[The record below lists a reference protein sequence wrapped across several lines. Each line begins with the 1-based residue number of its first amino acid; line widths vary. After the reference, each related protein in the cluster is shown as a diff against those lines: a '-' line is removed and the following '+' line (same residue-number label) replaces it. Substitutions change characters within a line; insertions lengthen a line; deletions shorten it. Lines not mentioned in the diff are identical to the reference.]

1 VRIRNTIKRLRNA
14 KDHAGLDQFLQTL
27 KGNEVGRG
35 VPPRR
40 NPETTEAPLEGD
52 CEDESGALE
61 EADTSVDSDVH
72 PFAAPPG
79 DDFADDA
86 ETLNRTV
93 FDAMGHHGKA
103 VAEVGL
109 APNEDEEVPQSTF
122 RTRSAGFGVPSA
134 ANSRLGLKEDVK
146 GLMRSLPPKCQDWC
160 RLVKNREDPVEAYK
174 TLEIGKNEYYKKLL
188 PLARKVFAELS
199 GSY

>member
-1 VRIRNTIKRLRNA
+1 V
-14 KDHAGLDQFLQTL
+14 
-27 KGNEVGRG
+27 VGRG

-40 NPETTEAPLEGD
+40 NPEATTPPLEGD
-52 CEDESGALE
+52 CENESDAPE
-61 EADTSVDSDVH
+61 EANTSADFDVH
-72 PFAAPPG
+72 PFAAPPT

-93 FDAMGHHGKA
+93 FDAMGHHSKA

-109 APNEDEEVPQSTF
+109 APNEDDEVPQRTF

-134 ANSRLGLKEDVK
+134 ANSRWGLKGDVR
-146 GLMRSLPPKCQDWC
+146 GLMRSLPPKYQAWC

-174 TLEIGKNEYYKKLL
+174 MLKIGKNEYYKKLL